1 MSTFNQLQNVLFSFF
16 FNIPALYYCAPGGD
30 SKFKSH
36 VSRESMK
43 EMLSV
48 TQMHDLLREL
58 LL

>member
-1 MSTFNQLQNVLFSFF
+1 MSTFNQLQNVLFSIFF
-16 FNIPALYYCAPGGD
+16 IPALYYCAPGGD